1 MDSPV
6 MTEGE
11 SGEGIKGIRVR
22 VRVEE
27 GGEGGGVWT
36 DGRTDGLL
44 AYARCVVEFLGLVG
58 DLQLVL

>member
-36 DGRTDGLL
+36 DGRTGYSPMPVASLN
-44 AYARCVVEFLGLVG
+44 FS
-58 DLQLVL
+58 VL